1 MNQTVLVSL
10 ERGELKQLIKE
21 CLKELSVMPDVDEEK
36 LTQLEAALYL
46 EISETTLI
54 NWKKK
59 GIVPYYQFPRTK
71 RVYFLKSELRRAAA
85 RNTRRNDNL

>member
-10 ERGELKQLIKE
+10 EKGELKQLIKE
-21 CLKELSVMPDVDEEK
+21 CLKEVTTLPDVDETK
-36 LTQLEAALYL
+36 LTQLEAALFL

-85 RNTRRNDNL
+85 RNSRRQEE